1 MRKLYI
7 AYGSNMDEEQ
17 MKYRCPDARLI
28 GTSAVADYQLL
39 FKGTKTGAY
48 ATIEPKAGSQVPVLV
63 WEIGEK
69 DEQRLDRYEGY
80 PAFYYKRELE
90 IPIEG
95 KNEQAMV
102 YIMREENKMGLP
114 SQRYYTVVGNAYRKF
129 GFDRTVLEQAL
140 VVGAGRQLTGED
152 CKALVQRLWQEY
164 PSGCRVELVRMLDL
178 QAPPPGTVGTVTG
191 VDDTGSL
198 LVRWDSGG
206 SLNLIY
212 GVDLYRKADSE

>member
-48 ATIEPKAGSQVPVLV
+48 ATIESKAGSQVPVLV
-63 WEIGEK
+63 WEIGEM

-90 IPIEG
+90 IPVEG

-102 YIMREENKMGLP
+102 YIMREENQMGLP
-114 SQRYYTVVGNAYRKF
+114 SQRYYAVVGNAYRKF

-140 VVGAGRQLTGED
+140 V
-152 CKALVQRLWQEY
+152 
-164 PSGCRVELVRMLDL
+164 M
-178 QAPPPGTVGTVTG
+178 
-191 VDDTGSL
+191 
-198 LVRWDSGG
+198 GG
-206 SLNLIY
+206 
-212 GVDLYRKADSE
+212 RKATDRRGL